1 MATSLLVISDREP
14 LAWMLR
20 TSSFAIPVGRASSA
34 PRVGDSLLL
43 YTTRGCYRNPT
54 RDRGLVMGAARVV
67 SEATALAEP
76 VRFGDREFGIGLGL
90 EIDGVCPVH
99 TGVELGG
106 LQGRLELL
114 PTAGPWSYRMRRTL
128 VRVSERDEKVIRELL
143 EPMLHPVGDVLAG
156 YEQAARVTRETT

>member
-20 TSSFAIPVGRASSA
+20 TSSFAIPAGRASSA
-34 PRVGDSLLL
+34 PRAGDGLLL

-67 SEATALAEP
+67 VAATALAEP

-99 TGVELGG
+99 EGVELGG
-106 LQGRLELL
+106 LQGRLDLL
-114 PTAGPWSYRMRRTL
+114 PAAGPWSYRVRRTL
-128 VRVSERDEKVIRELL
+128 VRVSDRDEKVIRELL